1 MTRVKTRNIYTRVH
15 RRWYNLSGF
24 EHPRGPVA
32 LGLAKGRDATA
43 LFESHHY
50 FIPRRKL
57 LQILAKYEVSL
68 EESTTLITLDD
79 HEDESP
85 YDWSD
90 IDKDGFASEIRG
102 LVFDYFSSLA
112 TKRGTSVLEAT
123 KATPKRWLVVC
134 SFLGLFFA
142 SLPAFVQGRR
152 AFVVVTPILAWI
164 LVVNYWH
171 DATHFSLSSN

>member
-1 MTRVKTRNIYTRVH
+1 MICVEPNVLFLSLPLTRTRAPHIMIISRNARLHHYSRVQWFSLKKKNIYTTVH
-15 RRWYNLSGF
+15 GRWYNLSGF
-24 EHPRGPVA
+24 EHPGGPVA
-32 LGLAKGRDATA
+32 LGMAKGRDATA

-102 LVFDYFSSLA
+102 LVVDYFPSLA
-112 TKRGTSVLEAT
+112 MKRGTSVVEAT
-123 KATPKRWLVVC
+123 KATPKR
-134 SFLGLFFA
+134 
-142 SLPAFVQGRR
+142 
-152 AFVVVTPILAWI
+152 
-164 LVVNYWH
+164 
-171 DATHFSLSSN
+171 